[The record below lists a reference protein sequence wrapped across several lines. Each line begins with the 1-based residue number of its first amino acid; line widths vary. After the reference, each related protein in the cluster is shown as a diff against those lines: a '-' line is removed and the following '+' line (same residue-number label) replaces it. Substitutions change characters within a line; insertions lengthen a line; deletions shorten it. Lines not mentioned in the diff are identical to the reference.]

1 MHVKLAFVVGLIA
14 YHFIC
19 QRIMNQLKAGI
30 FKLSSFKLRLWNEV
44 ATIFLV
50 AIVFTVVLKSAVNW
64 IYGLAGLVV
73 FAAVIMA
80 AVKWYKSYR
89 AKH

>member
-1 MHVKLAFVVGLIA
+1 
-14 YHFIC
+14 
-19 QRIMNQLKAGI
+19 
-30 FKLSSFKLRLWNEV
+30 
-44 ATIFLV
+44 
-50 AIVFTVVLKSAVNW
+50 VNW